1 MRLFLSK
8 ILIFISVFFLS
19 CEVEGQKQEESKSTP
34 ESKVEHF
41 QMPQLPDS
49 IVFAGE
55 LIDFTDWD
63 LKERLDKELH
73 AIVYYHN
80 LIIPC
85 LKRSTRFL
93 PELERLMKENNLPD
107 DFKYLA
113 IIESGL
119 ENVTSPSGAQGFW
132 QFMAATAREY
142 EMTISEYIDERNDLA
157 KSTPAAAKYI
167 INAKDSMGSWVDAAA
182 SFNRGE
188 AGLKKDKKWQEA
200 DSYFDTYMNTE
211 TGRYVFR
218 ILAMK
223 LIFEDPM
230 KYGYDLKKIEQYEPY
245 ETKSERVEEG
255 ILNVAHWSKEKG
267 YNYKIVRKLNPWIIG
282 NRLPNRSGGYTILLP
297 AKDEHFSNY
306 KD

>member
-19 CEVEGQKQEESKSTP
+19 CEAEGQKQEESKS
-34 ESKVEHF
+34 ESRVEHF
-41 QMPQLPDS
+41 QMPKLPDS

-80 LIIPC
+80 LIIPY

-132 QFMAATAREY
+132 QFLPGTASEY
-142 EMTISEYIDERNDLA
+142 GMTISEYIDERNDLA

-167 INAKDSMGSWVDAAA
+167 IDAKDSMGSWVDAAA
-182 SFNRGE
+182 SYNRGVS
-188 AGLKKDKKWQEA
+188 GLKKDKSGKKQK
-200 DSYFDTYMNTE
+200 
-211 TGRYVFR
+211 V
-218 ILAMK
+218 ILT
-223 LIFEDPM
+223 P
-230 KYGYDLKKIEQYEPY
+230 
-245 ETKSERVEEG
+245 T
-255 ILNVAHWSKEKG
+255 
-267 YNYKIVRKLNPWIIG
+267 
-282 NRLPNRSGGYTILLP
+282 
-297 AKDEHFSNY
+297 
-306 KD
+306 

>member
-19 CEVEGQKQEESKSTP
+19 CEAEGQKQEESKS
-34 ESKVEHF
+34 ESRVEHF
-41 QMPQLPDS
+41 QMPKLPDS

-80 LIIPC
+80 LIIPY

-132 QFMAATAREY
+132 QFLPGTASEY
-142 EMTISEYIDERNDLA
+142 GMTISEYIDERNDLA

-167 INAKDSMGSWVDAAA
+167 IDAKDSMGSWVDAAA
-182 SFNRGE
+182 SYNRGVS
-188 AGLKKDKKWQEA
+188 GLKKDKKWQEA
-200 DSYFDTYMNTE
+200 ESYFDTYMNNE

-230 KYGYDLKKIEQYEPY
+230 KYGYDLSTIQQYEPF
-245 ETKSERVEEG
+245 ETKSKLVEEG
-255 ILNVAHWSKEKG
+255 IPDVAQWSKGKG

-282 NRLPNRSGGYTILLP
+282 NRLPNRTGGYTILLP
-297 AKDEHFSNY
+297 ANDEHFSNY